1 MPVPKFNLSNNH
13 KTAITSDIE
22 RKAEKIMSFLIYDMD
37 RDVANEREAVRLI
50 EYMGVE
56 KFNFDYPYGSFEAF
70 KRHVLAGEFDKDFSD
85 IQMTDEDRKMIAKAE
100 REGKMWHTD

>member
-1 MPVPKFNLSNNH
+1 MPVPRFNISNNH
-13 KTAITSDIE
+13 KTTITSDIE
-22 RKAEKIMSFLIYDMD
+22 RKAEKIMSFLIYDMNY
-37 RDVANEREAVRLI
+37 DVTDEREAVRII
-50 EYMGVE
+50 EHMGIE

-70 KRHVLAGEFDKDFSD
+70 KQHVFAGEFDKDFSD